1 MAFAKATKE
10 QAKARVAL
18 IGPPGSGKTYDAL
31 IIGQVLAGLSGKV
44 AVIDTENG
52 SASKYADLFDF
63 DTQNLQSFTPQSYI
77 KAIQEAEA
85 AGYDVLVIDS
95 LSHGWTGKDG
105 VLAMVDNVTSRAKSG
120 NAFTTGWRE
129 VTPQHNALVD
139 ALVRC
144 KCHLVVTM
152 RVKTEYVIE
161 DVNGKKMPRKVG
173 LAPVQRDGLEYEF
186 DVVGDIDTEHKL
198 VITKSRCPELS
209 DGVFHKP
216 GREVWGKLADWL
228 NSGVAPKQPE
238 KASADDV
245 ADMLDL
251 LKVANLPKGWAA
263 GCLEKAGV
271 SRWEDMPPET
281 LKKCRE
287 YAGNRI
293 PNKQPE
299 AGERRV
305 EEVTHV

>member
-31 IIGQVLAGLSGKV
+31 TIAQVLAGLSGKV

-52 SASKYADLFDF
+52 SASKYADLFEF

-77 KAIQEAEA
+77 RAIQEAETA
-85 AGYDVLVIDS
+85 DYDVLVIDS

-161 DVNGKKMPRKVG
+161 EVNGKKMPRKVG

-186 DVVGDIDTEHKL
+186 DVVGDIDMEHKL

-251 LKVANLPKGWAA
+251 LKTATLPKGWAE
-263 GCLEKAGV
+263 GCLKAAGV
-271 SRWEDMPPET
+271 GRWEDMPADK
-281 LKKCRE
+281 LAKCKE
-287 YAGNRI
+287 FAGARI
-293 PNKQPE
+293 PNKQP
-299 AGERRV
+299 ATGERRI

>member
-31 IIGQVLAGLSGKV
+31 TIAQVLAGLSGKV

-52 SASKYADLFDF
+52 SASKYADLFEF

-77 KAIQEAEA
+77 RAIQEAETA
-85 AGYDVLVIDS
+85 DYDVLVIDS

-152 RVKTEYVIE
+152 RVKT
-161 DVNGKKMPRKVG
+161 G
-173 LAPVQRDGLEYEF
+173 APSCPTACSTSPVARCG
-186 DVVGDIDTEHKL
+186 GSWRTGS
-198 VITKSRCPELS
+198 TPASR
-209 DGVFHKP
+209 
-216 GREVWGKLADWL
+216 R
-228 NSGVAPKQPE
+228 NSRRRRARTT
-238 KASADDV
+238 
-245 ADMLDL
+245 
-251 LKVANLPKGWAA
+251 
-263 GCLEKAGV
+263 
-271 SRWEDMPPET
+271 SRT
-281 LKKCRE
+281 CST
-287 YAGNRI
+287 Y
-293 PNKQPE
+293 
-299 AGERRV
+299 
-305 EEVTHV
+305 